1 MRLRTATF
9 PIILLVL
16 MGLAPLVRSQE
27 SGYLSQKLLLENTI
41 QQRVTSAISKIL
53 DESRFVVDV
62 KVELAF
68 TPARQVEK
76 VYRTADGRLVRGDD
90 PAAIGGELEGAGL
103 GADAERARETVTNPF
118 PIPGFPDV
126 EVEEGEPLRPLDET
140 ESALPEE
147 AAAIEEEPAAG
158 AAEITETTETA
169 GGLPSIKSM
178 AISIILEDGVS
189 PQIIENVRQVALV
202 ASRFDRDRGD
212 MLSIT
217 TASFKDRRPTPH
229 LADTGIPVTQ
239 VQIQQTEALQEKLQ
253 EAQARN
259 EELMKELRER
269 ELEYLQRSEEERK
282 QALADLAQVQNERA
296 KDLIFLQQSR
306 EEGNTRLQEALLTQ
320 IDEMRK
326 DLTSGRLP
334 PDEQDILSLQA
345 ASLEDSLSA
354 MRLAFEAEK
363 ERLQAQIEA
372 ALTREQE
379 QPQAQGLSALG
390 GNALLIV
397 GLVLL
402 VLLVIIAVVLVVG
415 RSRTQAAPVRMVYPG
430 PPPYPRRRP
439 APRPA
444 AAPHKKAKKKIKPE
458 EAAEEA
464 KPEKAKAAPKE
475 KEAAPKE
482 GEATAAAEAEVVSP
496 APAAEPVPSQV
507 EDDPDVLRSEV
518 KSIRQSVVSMSV
530 GRPESATRIISN
542 WLQQESAAPE
552 EAGTSEEE
560 GASGATAA
568 LQEGEEKES

>member
-1 MRLRTATF
+1 MRLSTASF
-9 PIILLVL
+9 VAALLILLGGTSL
-16 MGLAPLVRSQE
+16 IRSQE

-41 QQRVTSAISKIL
+41 QQRITNAISKIL

-76 VYRTADGRLVRGDD
+76 VYRTPDGRLIRGDE
-90 PAAIGGELEGAGL
+90 PEAVGGRLEGAEP
-103 GADAERARETVTNPF
+103 GAEAERVRETVTSPF

-126 EVEEGEPLRPLDET
+126 ETGEGEPIRTLDED
-140 ESALPEE
+140 EALLLEGE
-147 AAAIEEEPAAG
+147 VIEEELALG
-158 AAEITETTETA
+158 AAEITETTETTETA
-169 GGLPSIKSM
+169 GGLPSIKSLD
-178 AISIILEDGVS
+178 ISIILEDGVS

-212 MLSIT
+212 LLSIT

-229 LADTGIPVTQ
+229 LADTGVPVTQ
-239 VQIQQTEALQEKLQ
+239 VRIEQTEALQERLK

-345 ASLEDSLSA
+345 ASLEDSLNA

-372 ALTREQE
+372 ALTKEPPPPR
-379 QPQAQGLSALG
+379 GLGVLG
-390 GNALLIV
+390 DNALLVV
-397 GLVLL
+397 GLALL
-402 VLLVIIAVVLVVG
+402 VVLVIVVVVLAIG
-415 RSRTQAAPVRMVYPG
+415 RSRAQAAPVRMVYPG
-430 PPPYPRRRP
+430 PAPYPRRKP

-444 AAPHKKAKKKIKPE
+444 TAPRKKVEKKIKSK

-464 KPEKAKAAPKE
+464 KPEKAKPAPE
-475 KEAAPKE
+475 EEEAARKE
-482 GEATAAAEAEVVSP
+482 ETAAAAEAEVVSP

-507 EDDPDVLRSEV
+507 EEDPEVMRSEV

-542 WLQQESAAPE
+542 WLQQESPAPE
-552 EAGTSEEE
+552 EAGTPEE
-560 GASGATAA
+560 GESSDVAAA

>member
-1 MRLRTATF
+1 MRLRTAPFVATLL
-9 PIILLVL
+9 ILLGGTSL
-16 MGLAPLVRSQE
+16 IRSQE

-41 QQRVTSAISKIL
+41 QQRVTNAISKIL

-76 VYRTADGRLVRGDD
+76 VYRTADGRLVRGDE
-90 PAAIGGELEGAGL
+90 PEAVGRRLEAAEPGAE
-103 GADAERARETVTNPF
+103 AERVRETVTSPF

-126 EVEEGEPLRPLDET
+126 ETGESEPIRTLDEDETLLLEGEVIEDEL
-140 ESALPEE
+140 AL
-147 AAAIEEEPAAG
+147 G

-169 GGLPSIKSM
+169 GGLPSIKSLD
-178 AISIILEDGVS
+178 ISIILEDGVS

-212 MLSIT
+212 LLSIT

-229 LADTGIPVTQ
+229 LADTGVPVTQ
-239 VQIQQTEALQEKLQ
+239 VRIEQTEALQERLK

-282 QALADLAQVQNERA
+282 QALSDLAQVQNERA

-334 PDEQDILSLQA
+334 PDEQDILSLQT
-345 ASLEDSLSA
+345 ASLEDSLNA

-372 ALTREQE
+372 ALTKEPPPPR
-379 QPQAQGLSALG
+379 GLGVLG
-390 GNALLIV
+390 DNALLVV

-402 VLLVIIAVVLVVG
+402 VVLVIVVVVLAIG
-415 RSRTQAAPVRMVYPG
+415 RSRTQAAPVGMVYPG
-430 PPPYPRRRP
+430 PAPYPRRRP

-444 AAPHKKAKKKIKPE
+444 TAPRKKAERKIKPK

-464 KPEKAKAAPKE
+464 KPEKAKPAPE
-475 KEAAPKE
+475 EEEAARKE
-482 GEATAAAEAEVVSP
+482 ETAAAAEAEVVSP

-507 EDDPDVLRSEV
+507 EEDPEVLRSEV

-542 WLQQESAAPE
+542 WLQQEGPAPE
-552 EAGTSEEE
+552 EAGTPEEE
-560 GASGATAA
+560 EPSDVAAA
-568 LQEGEEKES
+568 LDEGEEKES

>member
-1 MRLRTATF
+1 MRLSTASFVATLL
-9 PIILLVL
+9 ILLGGTSL
-16 MGLAPLVRSQE
+16 IRSQE

-41 QQRVTSAISKIL
+41 QQRVTNAISKIL

-62 KVELAF
+62 KVELAY
-68 TPARQVEK
+68 TSARQVEK
-76 VYRTADGRLVRGDD
+76 VYRTPDGRLIRGDE
-90 PAAIGGELEGAGL
+90 PEAVGRRLEGAEP
-103 GADAERARETVTNPF
+103 GAEAERVRETVTSPF

-126 EVEEGEPLRPLDET
+126 ETGESEPIRTLDEDETLLLEGEV
-140 ESALPEE
+140 
-147 AAAIEEEPAAG
+147 IEEEMALG

-169 GGLPSIKSM
+169 GGLPSIKSLD
-178 AISIILEDGVS
+178 ISIILEDGVS

-212 MLSIT
+212 LLSIT

-229 LADTGIPVTQ
+229 LADTGMPVTQ
-239 VQIQQTEALQEKLQ
+239 VQIEQTEALQERLK

-282 QALADLAQVQNERA
+282 QALADLAEVQNERA

-306 EEGNTRLQEALLTQ
+306 EEGNARLQEALLTQ

-372 ALTREQE
+372 ALTKEPPPPR
-379 QPQAQGLSALG
+379 GLGVLG
-390 GNALLIV
+390 DNALLMV

-402 VLLVIIAVVLVVG
+402 VVLVIVVVVLAIG

-430 PPPYPRRRP
+430 PAPYPRRRP

-444 AAPHKKAKKKIKPE
+444 TAPRKKVKRKIKPE

-464 KPEKAKAAPKE
+464 KPEKAKPAPE
-475 KEAAPKE
+475 EEEAAPKE
-482 GEATAAAEAEVVSP
+482 EAAAAAEAEEVSP
-496 APAAEPVPSQV
+496 ATAAEPVPSQV
-507 EDDPDVLRSEV
+507 EEDPEVLRSEV

-542 WLQQESAAPE
+542 WLQQESPAPE
-552 EAGTSEEE
+552 EAGTPEEE
-560 GASGATAA
+560 EVSDVTAA
-568 LQEGEEKES
+568 LQEEEEEES